1 MIKYSIKQD
10 NGEEMNG
17 QAKLII
23 TSIIVNEDE
32 EGYEGKTALITTNDG
47 NITARIV
54 LLALANLVASVVK
67 NVAKDIAED
76 DEGVLDYIINTALGM
91 MHNESLN

>member
-1 MIKYSIKQD
+1 MIEYLIKKD

-23 TSIIVNEDE
+23 MSIIVNEDE
-32 EGYEGKTALITTNDG
+32 EGYEGKTALITTDDD
-47 NITARIV
+47 NITARV
-54 LLALANLVASVVK
+54 ALLALANLVASVVK

-76 DEGVLDYIINTALGM
+76 NEEVLDYIIDTAIDM
-91 MHNESLN
+91 IHNESLN